1 MQGLTPTMMVSPK
14 TFPSLDRAFLAWS
27 FDWYCRCI
35 QLPGDAIYQKPLT
48 QRSVLWLPVD
58 HSGFCLLLYLHIFS
72 PCVSGCFHTV
82 QTAAEYRRQRL
93 EENYTKIQIHLT
105 EQQSSFCEYLRLY
118 IPKHSNPRLVQPIIR
133 WQRLSLTIEGIH
145 LSWRET
151 CLVHTWTQKWANFF
165 LVFLS

>member
-1 MQGLTPTMMVSPK
+1 MVSPK

-48 QRSVLWLPVD
+48 QRLVLQLLAD
-58 HSGFCLLLYLHIFS
+58 LSGLCLLLYLLIFS

-93 EENYTKIQIHLT
+93 EENYTKIHIHIT
-105 EQQSSFCEYLRLY
+105 EQQRRFSEYLILC

-133 WQRLSLTIEGIH
+133 WQWLSLTIEGIH

-151 CLVHTWTQKWANFF
+151 CLVHTWTHKQGNFF
-165 LVFLS
+165 SVSVLDCF